1 MFAFSPTA
9 VKTTA
14 GAGDWMLAR
23 SRAATIWLSLTFSR
37 VKTSIVGHWGKK
49 FPLSL
54 SGFTSSRSL
63 SSVCLFA
70 QAVSEFVTVAECE
83 AGPEDGPEDGQ
94 HVGRDVDVGLEYR
107 HPGVIHCV
115 KQRGQPVPHRED
127 RERVPGIRDTCF
139 VIIIMTLVP
148 PEAVSCVCLTNYV
161 PRT

>member
-1 MFAFSPTA
+1 MFAFFPTA

-23 SRAATIWLSLTFSR
+23 SRGPPYGS
-37 VKTSIVGHWGKK
+37 
-49 FPLSL
+49 LSL
-54 SGFTSSRSL
+54 SAESKRQLSDTGARSFLCLCPGSRVHAL

-70 QAVSEFVTVAECE
+70 QAVSELVTVAECE

-115 KQRGQPVPHRED
+115 KQRGQPVSHRED

-139 VIIIMTLVP
+139 VIILMTLVP
-148 PEAVSCVCLTNYV
+148 PEAVSCVGLTDYV